1 MDIASSGAN
10 KVAISSEFFAKNLQK
25 FAIGSDCL
33 ADKPIIR
40 QFGLIQLTYL
50 MRPVGEGP

>member
-33 ADKPIIR
+33 ADKPIIQ